1 VLKDSR
7 HPQNV
12 TRAARPVSSA
22 VPAVT
27 KRSDANLLEGE
38 RQVDREAAR
47 YAQLIRSVQAG
58 DRHAMETLLMRAQ
71 EVAYRFSLLVCGRP
85 DDADDA
91 MQEAL
96 LKTFRF
102 AAKIREP
109 EAFRAW
115 LYRTVRN
122 ACLIGRRKRVDEP
135 AQLVSLDESRSPSG
149 EGPDRS
155 VDVVEPSRDPE
166 QRAINAALR
175 TRLAR
180 ALHALPRPYRVVV
193 FLREIEGLST
203 REVGEVIGISE
214 ANVKTRLHRARLMLR
229 EQLERP

>member
-1 VLKDSR
+1 MLNDSR
-7 HPQNV
+7 HGPKV
-12 TRAARPVSSA
+12 THGRDGTGGEA
-22 VPAVT
+22 AVT
-27 KRSDANLLEGE
+27 NSRRTNLSSGDQRDKEETG
-38 RQVDREAAR
+38 
-47 YAQLIRSVQAG
+47 YAQLIRGVQSG
-58 DRHAMETLLMRAQ
+58 NRHAMEALLMRAQ

-96 LKTFRF
+96 LKTYRHV
-102 AAKIREP
+102 AKIREP

-135 AQLVSLDESRSPSG
+135 SHLVSLDEPHPLGDASEHSI
-149 EGPDRS
+149 
-155 VDVVEPSRDPE
+155 DVVEPSRGPE
-166 QRAINAALR
+166 EQAINAALR
-175 TRLAR
+175 SRLTR
-180 ALHALPRPYRVVV
+180 ALHAVPRPYRVVV

-203 REVGEVIGISE
+203 REVGEVLGISE

-229 EQLERP
+229 EQLEQP

>member
-1 VLKDSR
+1 
-7 HPQNV
+7 
-12 TRAARPVSSA
+12 

-27 KRSDANLLEGE
+27 NRRGANLLEG
-38 RQVDREAAR
+38 DRRPDGEAAG
-47 YAQLIRSVQAG
+47 YARLIRDVQAG
-58 DRHAMETLLMRAQ
+58 DRHAMEALLMRAQ

-102 AAKIREP
+102 VAKIREP

-135 AQLVSLDESRSPSG
+135 SQLVSLDQGQGPA
-149 EGPDRS
+149 EGHDRS

-166 QRAINAALR
+166 ERAINAALR

-180 ALHALPRPYRVVV
+180 ALHAVPRPYRVVV

-203 REVGEVIGISE
+203 KEVGEVLGISE
-214 ANVKTRLHRARLMLR
+214 ANVKTRLHRARIMLR
-229 EQLERP
+229 EQLEQP

>member
-1 VLKDSR
+1 M
-7 HPQNV
+7 
-12 TRAARPVSSA
+12 
-22 VPAVT
+22 T
-27 KRSDANLLEGE
+27 KPRNSNPSKGDGASE
-38 RQVDREAAR
+38 REATA
-47 YAQLIRSVQAG
+47 YADLIRGVQAG
-58 DRHAMETLLMRAQ
+58 NRHAMETLLMRAQ

-96 LKTFRF
+96 LKTYRY
-102 AAKIREP
+102 AARIREP

-122 ACLIGRRKRVDEP
+122 ACLLGRRKRVDEP
-135 AQLVSLDESRSPSG
+135 SHLVSLDESVPGHDGHERSL
-149 EGPDRS
+149 
-155 VDVVEPSRDPE
+155 DVVEPSRGPE
-166 QRAINAALR
+166 ERAINAALR

-180 ALHALPRPYRVVV
+180 ALHAVPRPYRVVV

-203 REVGEVIGISE
+203 REVGEVLGISE

-229 EQLERP
+229 EQLEQP

>member
-7 HPQNV
+7 HHKKV
-12 TRAARPVSSA
+12 TRAGGPPSRGA
-22 VPAVT
+22 PAVT
-27 KRSDANLLEGE
+27 NRRDANLSDGD
-38 RQVDREAAR
+38 RQADREAAR
-47 YAQLIRSVQAG
+47 YGRLIRDVQAG

-85 DDADDA
+85 DDAEDA

-96 LKTFRF
+96 LKTYRF
-102 AAKIREP
+102 VDRIREP

-122 ACLIGRRKRVDEP
+122 ACLIGRRRRVDEP
-135 AQLVSLDESRSPSG
+135 AQLLSLDEGRPSG
-149 EGPDRS
+149 EGHERAIDA
-155 VDVVEPSRDPE
+155 VEPSRDPE
-166 QRAINAALR
+166 EQAINAALR

-180 ALHALPRPYRVVV
+180 ALHAVPRPYRVVV

-203 REVGEVIGISE
+203 KEVGEVLGISE

>member
-1 VLKDSR
+1 VLKDSVD
-7 HPQNV
+7 PKKV
-12 TRAARPVSSA
+12 TRPGSQPAAAQTPVTNPRA
-22 VPAVT
+22 
-27 KRSDANLLEGE
+27 ANLMEGV
-38 RQVDREAAR
+38 RSPDREAER
-47 YAQLIRSVQAG
+47 YAQLIRQVQAG

-102 AAKIREP
+102 AARIREP

-122 ACLIGRRKRVDEP
+122 ACLIGRRRRVDEP
-135 AQLVSLDESRSPSG
+135 AQLLSLDEGHPSG
-149 EGPDRS
+149 DGHDRS

-166 QRAINAALR
+166 ERAINAALR

-180 ALHALPRPYRVVV
+180 ALHAVPRPYRVVV

-203 REVGEVIGISE
+203 REVGEVLGISE

-229 EQLERP
+229 EQLEQP